1 MSRIWRSLLA
11 AVLVAAATHP
21 AAAHANGDPASDV
34 LITDDVF
41 LPYQQPS
48 GDQVAKLRRVIAA
61 ARSAGRPVRV
71 AVIHDQRD
79 LGAVTNLYGHPQEYA
94 NLLATEL
101 QNPVEPGARGHQE
114 GLLIVMPAGFGTK
127 NVPEGVSREL
137 RGVELPADAD
147 PDALVAAAGWGVQE
161 LAKAGGKPIRAE
173 FDKPK
178 GDDGGGGVIV
188 TVLIVVALLAVVGV
202 LIVVRMRAGGGTP
215 APETGETGETG
226 EAAQSPGGNR

>member
-1 MSRIWRSLLA
+1 MSRPWRSLLA
-11 AVLVAAATHP
+11 VLLMAAAAHP

-34 LITDDVF
+34 LISDDVF
-41 LPYQQPS
+41 LPYQKPS

-61 ARSAGRPVRV
+61 ARSAGQSVRV
-71 AVIHDQRD
+71 AVIHDTRD

-101 QNPVEPGARGHQE
+101 QNPVEAGARGHQE

-127 NVPEGVSREL
+127 NVPDGVARTL
-137 RGVELPADAD
+137 RGVELPSDAD
-147 PDALVAAAGWGVQE
+147 PDTLVAAAGWGVQE
-161 LAKAGGKPIRAE
+161 LAGASGKPIRAE

-178 GDDGGGGVIV
+178 GDEGGGGAIA
-188 TVLIVVALLAVVGV
+188 TILIVLALLAVVAG

-215 APETGETGETG
+215 APE
-226 EAAQSPGGNR
+226 AADAGQSPGGNT